1 MKEKQ
6 IHKWEKT
13 RKIGKKKFIFYYG
26 VLFWGLLTGFL
37 FPIIGLILFKKPLSL
52 GDFIIS
58 LIIFPLGGILF
69 GLMVWHSSEKNF
81 QKYVK

>member
-1 MKEKQ
+1 MNEKQ

-13 RKIGKKKFIFYYG
+13 RKMGKKKFIFYYG

-37 FPIIGLILFKKPLSL
+37 FPIIGLILFKKTLSL
-52 GDFIIS
+52 SDFIIS

-69 GLMVWHSSEKNF
+69 GLTMWHSSEKKY
-81 QKYVK
+81 QKCIK